1 MSQIRLLDDATIN
14 KIAAGEVVERP
25 VSVIKELVDNALDA
39 GATNVTVEIKDG
51 GISYIRVTDNGKGI
65 PASEVAVAFLRHCTS
80 KITSVEDLANTLTLG
95 FRGEALASI
104 AAVSRVE
111 ILTKTEDEL
120 TGVRYIIEGGREVAL
135 EEVACPTGTTLRIEN
150 LFFNVPARKKFL
162 KKPGTEAAAVTDF
175 MQRVALGHPE
185 IGFKYYNGRPEPTLI
200 TSGNGDL
207 RACLYAVYGRDILDK
222 MLPLEYEE
230 DGLRLVG
237 FISRPQ
243 LARGN
248 RAYQS
253 LFINGR
259 WVKSPVVDRAMD
271 EAYKDLIVPGTF
283 PVSVLHLTMEPSR
296 LDVNVHPTK
305 MEVRFEDAVR
315 IRNFVFLAVDRTL
328 SGTSL
333 LHRSGEFFKES
344 SDAKTE
350 NAASPAAP
358 TAVNPTGGSTEEVFK
373 KPAETA
379 VIPSVKP
386 AEQTAKQPAEAPTE
400 KPLEAS
406 VQNPTDKPL
415 EAPAV
420 ASAAAPT
427 LPETKPVIREER
439 GPVFIYKPAD
449 QVSVYQE
456 KPGEAEENA
465 QTEAEKAGE
474 LREEIAPY
482 KTKEALADKLRLIG
496 QVFKTY
502 WLAEGEGLFYM
513 MDQHAA
519 HERVLYDRF
528 REVLKNGNA
537 DSQILLQPDVYTV
550 NPKEIA
556 ELPAYQPVLEKLG
569 FGIEAFG
576 EDAVIVREVPYIF
589 NGPLPSEFVA
599 EMLDML
605 HSGSRDAARDAL
617 IDKIAMMSCKAAVKG
632 NTEMSFAEAEHLLKE
647 LFNSE
652 NPYNCPH
659 GRPTVITFSEYEIE
673 KKFKRIM

>member
-39 GATNVTVEIKDG
+39 GASNVTVEIRDG

-65 PASEVAVAFLRHCTS
+65 PASEVAAAFLRHCTS

-283 PVSVLHLTMEPSR
+283 PVSVLHLTMDPSR

-305 MEVRFEDAVR
+305 MEVRFEDAVK
-315 IRNFVFLAVDRTL
+315 IRNFVFLAIDRTL

-333 LHRSGEFFKES
+333 VHRSGEFFKES
-344 SDAKTE
+344 AGTREESV
-350 NAASPAAP
+350 P
-358 TAVNPTGGSTEEVFK
+358 ST
-373 KPAETA
+373 
-379 VIPSVKP
+379 
-386 AEQTAKQPAEAPTE
+386 TE
-400 KPLEAS
+400 KPSEAS
-406 VQNPTDKPL
+406 PEKPASMPAEKPALQPVQPIRRPAESADLPSAKPL
-415 EAPAV
+415 EQPVENPQEAPAEK
-420 ASAAAPT
+420 SAEAAPVT
-427 LPETKPVIREER
+427 PEEKPVIREER
-439 GPVFIYKPAD
+439 GPVFIYKPTD

-465 QTEAEKAGE
+465 KSEAEKAEE

-502 WLAEGEGLFYM
+502 WLAEGDGLFYM

-528 REVLKNGNA
+528 REVLKSGNA